1 MSGLYW
7 EDATASQAVLSSVLS
22 VWQQHGSGGDSGQC
36 ACKWMWCP
44 DRFGHGV
51 LAWAAGV
58 GTGVGHGCGV
68 WVLVLAARYRR
79 CLTPE

>member
-7 EDATASQAVLSSVLS
+7 EDAAASQAVLSSVLS

-36 ACKWMWCP
+36 ACKRMQCP
-44 DRFGHGV
+44 GRFGRGV
-51 LAWAAGV
+51 LARAVGV
-58 GTGVGHGCGV
+58 DTGVGRGCRV
-68 WVLVLAARYRR
+68 WVWVLAARYRR